1 MYSVNANGP
10 DGVAYFINN
19 DLDFI
24 FGTDFLS
31 NLAVSNLLLSVYYSC
46 TMHSLSISHVDMRQ
60 RNLDIEAIIGPTHCH
75 SPHQNCIPHFGS
87 PRDTRSQ

>member
-10 DGVAYFINN
+10 DGVPTSLNN

-60 RNLDIEAIIGPTHCH
+60 RNPRHRSYYWPYSLPQSSSELHPTFRL
-75 SPHQNCIPHFGS
+75 P
-87 PRDTRSQ
+87 T